1 MSNPVIKQMR
11 NRRSVRQ
18 FTGEPVSDADL
29 QVIFETAQRAP
40 TSINGQQISLIYTR
54 DKARIAQIAELCGGQ
69 PQVRTAD
76 VFVAVVIDFNR
87 TAIAVRDG
95 GKTQVIER
103 SAEGI
108 MVGAV
113 DAGIMLSSLQTAA
126 ESFGYGTTAIGA
138 VRQNAEAMTELMGL
152 PPKTFVAVGCTI
164 GVPTQAAM
172 DAPLKPRIPLESF
185 VMEGVYDAEMVSGGV
200 KRYEEQ
206 FAVFRETQ
214 GAALPGYAET
224 VATTYSRV
232 YYRATAKAM
241 EAQGFRFADTA

>member
-1 MSNPVIKQMR
+1 MSNPVIEQMQ

-18 FTGEPVSDADL
+18 FTGEPVGDADL
-29 QVIFETAQRAP
+29 EIIFATAQRAP

-69 PQVRTAD
+69 PQVRTAE

-87 TAIAVRDG
+87 TAVAAELG
-95 GKTQVIER
+95 GKAQVIER

-113 DAGIMLSSLQTAA
+113 DAGIMLSALQTAA
-126 ESFGYGTTAIGA
+126 ESLGYGTTSIGA
-138 VRQNAEAMTELMGL
+138 VRQNAEAMSRLMGL
-152 PPKTFVAVGCTI
+152 PPRTFVAVGCTI

-172 DAPLKPRIPLESF
+172 AAPLKPRVPLDSF
-185 VMEGVYDAEMVSGGV
+185 VMQDVYDSEKVSEGVVS
-200 KRYEEQ
+200 YEEQ
-206 FAVFRETQ
+206 MAEFRKTQ
-214 GAALPGYAET
+214 GAGLSGYAET
-224 VATTYSRV
+224 VADFYSRI

-241 EAQGFRFADTA
+241 EAQGFRFSDTV

>member
-1 MSNPVIKQMR
+1 MSNPVIKQMQ

-18 FTGEPVSDADL
+18 FTGEPVSDSDL
-29 QVIFETAQRAP
+29 QTIFETAQRAP

-54 DKARIAQIAELCGGQ
+54 DKERIAQIAELCNGQ
-69 PQVRTAD
+69 QQVRTAD
-76 VFVAVVIDFNR
+76 VFVAIVIDFNR
-87 TAIAVRDG
+87 TAVATG
-95 GKTQVIER
+95 LAGKEQVIER

-113 DAGIMLSSLQTAA
+113 DAGIMLCSLQTAA
-126 ESFGYGTTAIGA
+126 ESLGYGTTAIGA
-138 VRQNAEAMTELMGL
+138 VRHNAEAMTALMGL

-185 VMEGVYDAEMVSGGV
+185 VMQEVYDSAKVSEGVV
-200 KRYEEQ
+200 RYEEEM
-206 FAVFRETQ
+206 AHYRKTQ
-214 GAALPGYAET
+214 GAHLAGYAET
-224 VATTYSRV
+224 VAGHYSHV

-241 EAQGFRFADTA
+241 EAQGFRFADTL

>member
-1 MSNPVIKQMR
+1 MSNPILKQMQ
-11 NRRSVRQ
+11 NRRSVRY
-18 FTGEPVSDADL
+18 FTGAPVSDADL
-29 QVIFETAQRAP
+29 KTIFETAQRAP

-54 DKARIAQIAELCGGQ
+54 DKARIAKIAELCGGQ

-87 TAIAVRDG
+87 TAIAAELG

-108 MVGAV
+108 MVGAI
-113 DAGIMLSSLQTAA
+113 DAGIMLCALQTAA
-126 ESFGYGTTAIGA
+126 ESLGYGTTAIGA
-138 VRQNAEAMTELMGL
+138 VRQNAEAMSELMGL

-172 DAPLKPRIPLESF
+172 DAPLKPRVPLDGFAMPE
-185 VMEGVYDAEMVSGGV
+185 VYDGAKVGEGV
-200 KRYEEQ
+200 KRYEET
-206 FAVFRETQ
+206 FAAFRKNQ
-214 GAALPGYAET
+214 GAELPGYVET
-224 VATTYSRV
+224 VAGHYSRV

-241 EAQGFRFADTA
+241 QAQGFRFSDTI